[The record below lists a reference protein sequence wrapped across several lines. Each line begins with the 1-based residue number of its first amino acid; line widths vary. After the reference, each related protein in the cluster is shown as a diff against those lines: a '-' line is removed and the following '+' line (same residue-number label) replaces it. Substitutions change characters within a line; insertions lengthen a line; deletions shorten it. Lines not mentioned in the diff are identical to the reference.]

1 MRVQIGSFGTI
12 EIGHKTEMGKVSQ
25 VMEMGNRLRQIKG
38 LRPLELREILSQPEF
53 WEFVVARY
61 TLYLRDEMHQ
71 NNEFIALE
79 DKYPDSGYFKV
90 DLSLEDF
97 HQFDE
102 QTKNTL
108 ISNFKALEK
117 YKDTSGKIQ
126 YTELMKKF
134 PHLIKSK
141 RGKNGGTWAELY
153 ILLKIASMLD
163 KDLEVEIYRVFIEEK
178 ILYFRDEGGYSF
190 KELNKAID
198 KYLSSPT
205 GNNTGRYITIA
216 KIIREKLEITDTKG
230 YNEKEHHARIQERR
244 DFIEKYLILLLKS
257 KFVTTFED
265 LKKTVQNL
273 DIEDI

>member
-1 MRVQIGSFGTI
+1 MKSKSKKLKTEQMMRVQIGSFGTI

-25 VMEMGNRLRQIKG
+25 VMDMGNKLREIKG
-38 LRPLELREILSQPEF
+38 LRPLELKEILRLQDF
-53 WEFVVARY
+53 WEFVIARDTQY
-61 TLYLRDEMHQ
+61 FKYVLSSNHSQ
-71 NNEFIALE
+71 NTDKIGIDDKCPDSGHLKNEFINLNQHNEAQIL
-79 DKYPDSGYFKV
+79 
-90 DLSLEDF
+90 
-97 HQFDE
+97 
-102 QTKNTL
+102 
-108 ISNFKALEK
+108 SNFEELEK
-117 YKDTSGKIQ
+117 YKDKAGQIQ

-198 KYLSSPT
+198 KYLPSPT

-230 YNEKEHHARIQERR
+230 YNEKEHHAQIQE
-244 DFIEKYLILLLKS
+244 
-257 KFVTTFED
+257 
-265 LKKTVQNL
+265 
-273 DIEDI
+273 